1 MRPYFAL
8 IKDSFRAAIASN
20 VLYVVLGVITLL
32 LLCLAPLHMRE
43 SLDWRLKFR
52 TNVVKIDRLAERL
65 VERGVNEEKYPT
77 IARVWNRLDESL
89 QNDLATMV
97 AERKEA
103 ADLPIDSGP
112 GNNNVL
118 KHLKIEGELEDALNG
133 IIEEDGDFY
142 DEAAWSKKRLNPEAK
157 DLIEEGVEGLSPER
171 KRRLNRLL
179 MASAFGGMVRRGG
192 GNALNIW
199 YGPWQWEEMS
209 FPISHKEFAAGTL
222 QTVTF
227 LFDWVL
233 SVGMFIAILITAN
246 FIPETFLPGSL
257 NLLMSKPVSRWGL
270 LLAKFVGGCAFVS
283 LCAVYLFAGVWLWLG
298 IQMSIWDYSILWAI
312 PLYILV
318 FAIYYSVSTFVGVY
332 SRNAILSIVV
342 TILFWAACFL
352 VGTTYNMF
360 EGRIDNSRTRGLIS
374 MKDKVL
380 HQGELHAVSSWNDS
394 SGDWDTI
401 LEPKMTDEVK
411 IAMGFVMFLPG
422 AGDDGDFNSVGPVYD
437 PKRNEVISG
446 VMNLDNPQAT
456 MNSLLLYVAD
466 ADDLKFKEVG
476 KMPRDA
482 VTGAPD
488 PDGALIFTRD
498 GRFMRYTGDPDESAD
513 KEKTDDAES
522 QSGLS
527 KLAGNLLNTNRNKS
541 KQKKEFFEPVG
552 PDKLIQFR
560 SGDSITYNAANR
572 SIYILF
578 DDDLTKFDLID
589 GEYKVGKTAEV
600 KSSRNAMV
608 TSAGKYIVAAF
619 NSGKIKVFDSE
630 SLEELAEGKPQNQ
643 SPYQD
648 IYASPGGKYFAL
660 RCRNKTLWVLEPDKI
675 DTDLVDAV
683 NQANVSGQGDITA
696 AGFDDQD
703 RLWYSTRFNRT
714 RLVDLGTSSGVKNYS
729 PPTGWFD
736 KAFEYVIYPMYWVFP
751 KPGEFYKV
759 VNHLTSKPDE
769 NDTEDDVDLRMVS
782 DAEDP
787 WQPLWSGLLFMFGM
801 LFLTGL
807 IFQYRDF

>member
-1 MRPYFAL
+1 MRPYLAL

-32 LLCLAPLHMRE
+32 LLVLAPLHVRE
-43 SLDWRLKFR
+43 SLDWRLIFR
-52 TNVVKIDRLAERL
+52 NNVVRIDSLAERL
-65 VERGVNEEKYPT
+65 VERGENAEKYPT
-77 IARVWNRLDESL
+77 IARVWERLDSKL
-89 QNDLATMV
+89 QADLSTMV

-103 ADLPIDSGP
+103 TEQPIDAGAS
-112 GNNNVL
+112 NNNVL
-118 KHLKIEGELEDALNG
+118 KHLNIESELENALND
-133 IIEEDGDFY
+133 IIKQRDLY
-142 DEAAWSKKRLNPEAK
+142 DEQAWSKKRLSSEAK
-157 DLIEEGVEGLSPER
+157 DLLEEGVDEISDEQS
-171 KRRLNRLL
+171 RRLNRLL
-179 MASAFGGMVRRGG
+179 LASAFGRSIKRGG

-199 YGPWQWEEMS
+199 YGPWQWEDLS
-209 FPISHKEFAAGTL
+209 FPVSHKEFKTGTL

-233 SVGMFIAILITAN
+233 SVGLFIAILITAN

-360 EGRIDNSRTRGLIS
+360 EGRINNSRTRGLTAV
-374 MKDKVL
+374 KDKVL
-380 HQGELHAVSSWNDS
+380 HKGELHALSAWDEANEEWNVV
-394 SGDWDTI
+394 

-411 IAMGFVMFLPG
+411 IAMGIVMFLPG
-422 AGDDGDFNSVGPVYD
+422 AGDDGDFRTVGPIYD
-437 PKRNEVISG
+437 PKRNEILSG
-446 VMNLDNPQAT
+446 VMNLGNPQAT
-456 MNSLLLYVAD
+456 MNNLDLFVGSP
-466 ADDLKFKEVG
+466 DDLKFEEVG

-482 VTGAPD
+482 VAGASD

-498 GRFMRYTGDPDESAD
+498 GRFMRYTGDPDASRDDKKEDEGES
-513 KEKTDDAES
+513 K
-522 QSGLS
+522 SGLT
-527 KLAGNLLNTNRNKS
+527 KLAGNFLNSNQNK
-541 KQKKEFFEPVG
+541 KKKKELFKQVG
-552 PDKLIQFR
+552 PDKLVNFR
-560 SGDSITYNAANR
+560 GSNSITYNSTNR
-572 SIYILF
+572 SVYILA
-578 DDDLTKFDLID
+578 DDELTKFDPAE
-589 GEYKVGKTAEV
+589 GEYKIGATADIE
-600 KSSRNAMV
+600 SSRDAIV
-608 TSAGKYIVAAF
+608 ASAGKYVIAVLT
-619 NSGKIKVFDSE
+619 SGKIMVLDSE
-630 SLEELAEGKPQNQ
+630 TLDQLAEGKPQVL
-643 SPYQD
+643 SPYRQV
-648 IYASPGGKYFAL
+648 YASDSGKYFAF
-660 RCRNKTLWVLEPDKI
+660 RCRNKTLWVL
-675 DTDLVDAV
+675 DTDKVSSDLSDAF
-683 NQANVSGQGDITA
+683 QMANVSGQRDVTA

-714 RLVDLGTSSGVKNYS
+714 RLVDLASSSSVKNYS

-736 KAFEYVIYPMYWVFP
+736 KAYEYVIYPLYWVFP

-769 NDTEDDVDLRMVS
+769 DNSEDDVDLRMVS

-787 WQPLWSGLLFMFGM
+787 WQPLWSGLLFMCGM

-807 IFQYRDF
+807 IFQFRDF